1 MSKIHVNTPKISIKT
16 PFWPRMGRVKNSTG
30 SPSSPLYASLAIFRL
45 AFFQLFRDWTQRK
58 IWIETF
64 LFNCV
69 LWIRNWERPSEFLI
83 LLGFTP
89 REAHHSKCFFFLV
102 FATVGVHTSP
112 EFKRD
117 LYWDCVDSYFRREF
131 FLTNC
136 KMEEEDLIFYWEGW
150 MRAPFIF
157 MGSKWVGLC
166 DLNHMWI
173 W

>member
-1 MSKIHVNTPKISIKT
+1 
-16 PFWPRMGRVKNSTG
+16 MGGRGVHRFRNYSPKNSFFTVF
-30 SPSSPLYASLAIFRL
+30 PLLLWSFVRL

-112 EFKRD
+112 KFKRD
-117 LYWDCVDSYFRREF
+117 LYWDCVDSYFRRKF
-131 FLTNC
+131 FWPIVKWRRKTWFSIE
-136 KMEEEDLIFYWEGW
+136 KVEW
-150 MRAPFIF
+150 
-157 MGSKWVGLC
+157 GSFSFLGVQSG
-166 DLNHMWI
+166 
-173 W
+173 